1 MAQNERGLL
10 PRWYFGALASAAS
23 GGILHPLDV
32 LKVNYQ
38 TEHHNRQHLKG
49 TSGHPVKVT
58 FFGTSRWLVKTHG
71 LGSLYTGMTASLL
84 RQLMYSGTRSVRL
97 KSNYL

>member
-1 MAQNERGLL
+1 MDERL

-38 TEHHNRQHLKG
+38 TEHHNQQLTKAQSGGGGG
-49 TSGHPVKVT
+49 TSKVT
-58 FFGTSRWLVKTHG
+58 FFGTSRYLIRTQG
-71 LGSLYTGMTASLL
+71 FSSLYTGMTASLL
-84 RQLMYSGTRSVRL
+84 RQLMYSATRYQML
-97 KSNYL
+97 

>member
-1 MAQNERGLL
+1 MDERL

-38 TEHHNRQHLKG
+38 TEHHNQQFTKAQSGGGG
-49 TSGHPVKVT
+49 TSKVT
-58 FFGTSRWLVKTHG
+58 FFGTSRYLIRTQG
-71 LGSLYTGMTASLL
+71 FSSLYTGMTASLL
-84 RQLMYSGTRSVRL
+84 RQLMYSGTRYQML
-97 KSNYL
+97 